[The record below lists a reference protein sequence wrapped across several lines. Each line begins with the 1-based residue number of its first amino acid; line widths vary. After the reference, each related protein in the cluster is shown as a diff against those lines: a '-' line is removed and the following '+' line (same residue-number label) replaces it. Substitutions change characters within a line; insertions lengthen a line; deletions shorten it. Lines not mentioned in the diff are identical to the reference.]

1 MQNSGDFYAF
11 LATFKN
17 METRLTKLEMLSMEQ
32 EDTIE
37 ALNREVLRQGL
48 LIEALELKIELLSS
62 QIESINKEEL
72 MATEVEDEVPPP
84 HY

>member
-1 MQNSGDFYAF
+1 
-11 LATFKN
+11 
-17 METRLTKLEMLSMEQ
+17 METRLTNLEMLSMEQ

-48 LIEALELKIELLSS
+48 LIEALELKIELLTS

-72 MATEVEDEVPPP
+72 MTTEVEDEAPPP

>member
-1 MQNSGDFYAF
+1 
-11 LATFKN
+11 
-17 METRLTKLEMLSMEQ
+17 METRLTNLELLSMEQ

-37 ALNREVLRQGL
+37 ALNREILRQGL

-72 MATEVEDEVPPP
+72 MDTEIEDEAPPP

>member
-1 MQNSGDFYAF
+1 
-11 LATFKN
+11 

-72 MATEVEDEVPPP
+72 MATEVEDEAPPP